1 MPTREV
7 SFYEEEKTPQEKMR
21 IYNRKYR
28 ERHSEQIVCACGGS
42 YKIIS
47 KYTHTKSK
55 KHLDFVERQNK

>member
-7 SFYEEEKTPQEKMR
+7 SFYEEEKTPQEKMK

-28 ERHSEQIVCACGGS
+28 ERHSEEVHCACGGK

-47 KYTHTKSK
+47 KYTHLKSK
-55 KHLDFVERQNK
+55 RHCEYIEGLNK